1 MRIAAISAYVPV
13 QRDSQSVHLPRE
25 TVTVSLPTPT
35 RLDQAAVLV
44 LSGRGMLLDL
54 VC

>member
-13 QRDSQSVHLPRE
+13 RRDAQSVHLARQ
-25 TVTVSLPTPT
+25 TVTVSLPTPA
-35 RLDQAAVLV
+35 RLDQATVLA